1 MSRPREKYWFAL
13 RVFKGMAQA
22 KKDFEDAAVRTF
34 VPYRME
40 TAPDG
45 RVKNKAVPLVS
56 SLIFVYASA
65 AYVKEYAYSHT
76 PGVRYYPDLESK
88 EPGII
93 RDEEMEPFMRVTS
106 PLSPDARYFDNDA
119 PEYHKGDAVLITE
132 GQFKG
137 MEGHI
142 FRVGKDRK
150 VVVSIR
156 NVCSLLISN
165 ISPSSLKPINS
176 KT

>member
-1 MSRPREKYWFAL
+1 
-13 RVFKGMAQA
+13 MAQS
-22 KKDFEDAAVRTF
+22 KKDFEEAGVRTF
-34 VPYRME
+34 VPYRVE
-40 TAPDG
+40 VIPGG
-45 RVKNKAVPLVS
+45 RSRQKPLVS

-65 AYVKEYAYSHT
+65 DYVKDYAFTHT
-76 PGVRYYPDLESK
+76 PGVRYYPNLEKESR
-88 EPGII
+88 EPGRI
-93 RDEEMEPFMRVTS
+93 RDEEMEPFMRATS
-106 PLSPDARYFDNDA
+106 PLSDDVRYFDNDA

-137 MEGHI
+137 MQGHI

-165 ISPSSLKPINS
+165 IPPSSLSRVDGDQKQ
-176 KT
+176 